1 MFSSMSRRRGM
12 GSLLRICWNIE
23 SGVDKNELL
32 DTMKNIK
39 GAGRDRSI
47 EKGEKIERKLLQIDM
62 RC

>member
-1 MFSSMSRRRGM
+1 M
-12 GSLLRICWNIE
+12 
-23 SGVDKNELL
+23 DKNELL